1 MLSAEGNF
9 FMATNSNL
17 GKNSRLHLLGAMLLL
32 WCAAICGRLVYL
44 QIFRYG
50 GFVKQ
55 AEHQQQ
61 REIPLSAKRGVIYDR
76 SGKELAMSVLVDS
89 AFAVP
94 SEVKDLPTAV
104 SLITRITRDDHNVVL
119 ADCRNHKTFCWVARK
134 ADDETIERIKSLNLQ
149 GIHFQKEPKRFY
161 PARDL
166 AAQVVGTVGMEDV
179 GQSGIEHAF
188 DEEMRG
194 RAGKMFISVDA
205 RRQWFSDVEKQPEPG
220 ASLVLTIDKNI
231 QYIAEKELDQ
241 AIHDTQAIAG
251 TVIVENPHTGEI
263 LALANRPTFNPNL
276 RKEITPNALT
286 NRAVSYVYEP
296 GSTFKLVTISAA
308 LEEKLTNPDEVFDCQ
323 MGSIVYNG
331 MRIRDSKPHGLLP
344 VWGVLAESSDVGAIK
359 IALRLGEDR
368 LYKYIRAYGFGQQ
381 TGIELPGETRGLTK
395 PVSRWSKVSIAAI
408 SMGQEIGISPLQ
420 LSGLISTFA
429 NDGVWVAPCIVA
441 GTVGPNSAPQST
453 PQTVAFHPGASRR
466 VISSYTAAEMRSMM
480 QKVVIEGTGRKA
492 ILEGYTSAGK
502 TGAAQ
507 KVDPATG
514 AYSKTKYIGSFAG
527 FAPVNNPQI
536 VVAVILDSAVGL
548 HQGGQISAPV
558 FRRIS
563 QQVLEY
569 LHVPHDLPLAPQ
581 HQLLLAKTKDK
592 DLEEGTPDHPG
603 EPLETAEVNS
613 DSSDGTKAPSV
624 ARATLRQ
631 AQGRLSPATAG
642 ADGNVVQAAMREPV
656 SSNAVGGSSTQGN
669 PSKTPDAGTPAQAKL
684 PSTGTVVLDVEQGGI
699 EVPLFVGKT
708 VRGSVEAAQDIGLEL
723 EAVGSGVARQ
733 QTPVAGTH
741 VAAGARVT
749 VQFGRKSQDLNHRG
763 HRVHRGRRMNFSVPL
778 RVLCGK
784 TLRFDPQKNRVIR

>member
-1 MLSAEGNF
+1 
-9 FMATNSNL
+9 MATHSTS
-17 GKNSRLHLLGAMLLL
+17 GKKSRLYLLGAVLLL
-32 WCAAICGRLVYL
+32 WCVVICGRLVFL
-44 QIFRYG
+44 QIFSYG
-50 GFVKQ
+50 KFVKQ
-55 AEHQQQ
+55 AGHQQQ
-61 REIPLSAKRGVIYDR
+61 RAIPLAAKRGVIYDR
-76 SGKELAMSVLVDS
+76 SGHELAMSVLVDS

-104 SLITRITRDDHNVVL
+104 SLITRITGDDYNVVL
-119 ADCRNHKTFCWVARK
+119 ADCRAHKTFCWVARK
-134 ADDETIERIKSLNLQ
+134 ASDETIERINSLKLQ

-166 AAQVVGTVGMEDV
+166 AAQVLGSVGMEDS
-179 GQSGIEHAF
+179 GQSGIEHEF
-188 DEEMRG
+188 DDELRG
-194 RAGKMFISVDA
+194 RPGKMFISVDA
-205 RRQWFSDVEKQPEPG
+205 KRRWFADVETQPDPG
-220 ASLVLTIDKNI
+220 DNLVLTIDKNI

-276 RKEITPNALT
+276 RKQITPGALT

-308 LEEKLTNPDEVFDCQ
+308 LEEKITNPDELFDCQ

-331 MRIRDSKPHGLLP
+331 MRIRDSKPHGILP

-368 LYKYIRAYGFGQQ
+368 FYKYIRAYGFGQQ

-395 PVSRWSKVSIAAI
+395 PPSRWSKVSIAAI
-408 SMGQEIGISPLQ
+408 SMGQEIGISPIQ
-420 LSGLISTFA
+420 LAGLISTFA
-429 NDGVWVAPCIVA
+429 NDGIWVAPRILT
-441 GTVGPNSAPQST
+441 GTVQPRGT
-453 PQTVAFHPGASRR
+453 PQTVAFHPGASHR
-466 VISSYTAAEMRSMM
+466 VISPYTAAEMRSMM
-480 QKVVIEGTGRKA
+480 QKVVLEGTGRKA

-502 TGAAQ
+502 TGTAQ

-514 AYSKTKYIGSFAG
+514 AYSKTKYIGSFGG
-527 FAPVNNPQI
+527 FAPLNNPQI

-558 FRRIS
+558 FKRIT

-581 HQLLLAKTKDK
+581 HQLLLAKMKDK

-603 EPLETAEVNS
+603 EPLETAEVNNG
-613 DSSDGTKAPSV
+613 SSEPAKGPSV
-624 ARATLRQ
+624 AHAPQPT
-631 AQGRLSPATAG
+631 TAG
-642 ADGNVVQAAMREPV
+642 SDGNVVQAAMRELLPAPA
-656 SSNAVGGSSTQGN
+656 SQALPTKTSDPGAVL
-669 PSKTPDAGTPAQAKL
+669 PEKL

-699 EVPLFVGKT
+699 EVPSFVGKT
-708 VRGSVEAAQDIGLEL
+708 VRGAVEAAQDIGLNM

-733 QTPVAGTH
+733 QSPAAGTH

-749 VQFGRKSQDLNHRG
+749 VQFGR
-763 HRVHRGRRMNFSVPL
+763 
-778 RVLCGK
+778 
-784 TLRFDPQKNRVIR
+784 

>member
-1 MLSAEGNF
+1 
-9 FMATNSNL
+9 MATANSHP
-17 GKNSRLHLLGAMLLL
+17 GKNSRLYLLSAVLVL
-32 WCAAICGRLVYL
+32 WCVAICGRLVFL
-44 QIFRYG
+44 QIFGYG
-50 GFVKQ
+50 KFVKQ
-55 AEHQQQ
+55 AGHQQQ
-61 REIPLSAKRGVIYDR
+61 RAIPLTAKRGVIYDR
-76 SGKELAMSVLVDS
+76 AGHELAMSVLVDS

-94 SEVKDLPTAV
+94 TEVKDLPTAV
-104 SLITRITRDDHNVVL
+104 SLITRITGDDYNVVL
-119 ADCRNHKTFCWVARK
+119 ADCRAHRTFCWVARK
-134 ADDETIERIKSLNLQ
+134 ANDETIQRINSLKLQ

-166 AAQVVGTVGMEDV
+166 AAQVLGSVGMEDS
-179 GQSGIEHAF
+179 GQSGIEHEF
-188 DEEMRG
+188 DDQLRG
-194 RAGKMFISVDA
+194 RPGKMFISVDA
-205 RRQWFSDVEKQPEPG
+205 RRQWFADVETQPDPG
-220 ASLVLTIDKNI
+220 DNLVLTIDKNI

-276 RKEITPNALT
+276 RKQITPGALT

-308 LEEKLTNPDEVFDCQ
+308 LEEKVTNPDEVFDCQ

-331 MRIRDSKPHGLLP
+331 MRIRDSKAHGLLP

-368 LYKYIRAYGFGQQ
+368 FYKYIRAYGFGQQ

-395 PVSRWSKVSIAAI
+395 PPSRWSKVSIAAI
-408 SMGQEIGISPLQ
+408 SMGQEIGISPIQ
-420 LSGLISTFA
+420 LAGLISTFA
-429 NDGVWVAPCIVA
+429 NDGVWVAPRIVT
-441 GTVGPNSAPQST
+441 GTVQPRGT
-453 PQTVAFHPGASRR
+453 PQTVAFHPGASHR

-480 QKVVIEGTGRKA
+480 QKVVLEGTGRKA

-502 TGAAQ
+502 TGTAQ

-514 AYSKTKYIGSFAG
+514 VYSKTKYIGSFAG

-548 HQGGQISAPV
+548 HQGGQVSAPV

-581 HQLLLAKTKDK
+581 HQLLLAKMKDK

-613 DSSDGTKAPSV
+613 DSSDAAQPPSV
-624 ARATLRQ
+624 ARAPSS
-631 AQGRLSPATAG
+631 ANAG
-642 ADGNVVQAAMREPV
+642 SSGNVVQAAIHEPV
-656 SSNAVGGSSTQGN
+656 SPTSTGSLIHEDPAKPPDVGS
-669 PSKTPDAGTPAQAKL
+669 AAQTKL
-684 PSTGTVVLDVEQGGI
+684 PSTGTVVLDLEQGGI
-699 EVPLFVGKT
+699 EVPSFVGKT
-708 VRGSVEAAQDIGLEL
+708 VRGAVESAQDIGLEL
-723 EAVGSGVARQ
+723 QAVGSGVARQ

-749 VQFGRKSQDLNHRG
+749 VQFGR
-763 HRVHRGRRMNFSVPL
+763 
-778 RVLCGK
+778 
-784 TLRFDPQKNRVIR
+784 

>member
-1 MLSAEGNF
+1 MT
-9 FMATNSNL
+9 TNSKL
-17 GKNSRLHLLGAMLLL
+17 GKNSRLYLLGAMLLL
-32 WCAAICGRLVYL
+32 WCVVICGRLIYL
-44 QIFRYG
+44 QVFCYG

-76 SGKELAMSVLVDS
+76 AGHELAMSVLVDS

-104 SLITRITRDDHNVVL
+104 SLITRITGEDRNVVL

-134 ADDETIERIKSLNLQ
+134 GDDETIQRIKSLNLQ

-166 AAQVVGTVGMEDV
+166 GAQVVGTVGMEDA

-188 DEEMRG
+188 DGELRG
-194 RAGKMFISVDA
+194 RAGKMLISVDA
-205 RRQWFSDVEKQPEPG
+205 RRQWFSDIEKQPEAG
-220 ASLVLTIDKNI
+220 ENLVLTIDKNI
-231 QYIAEKELDQ
+231 QYIAERELDQ

-276 RKEITPNALT
+276 RKQITPTMLT

-368 LYKYIRAYGFGQQ
+368 FYKYIRAFGFGQQ

-408 SMGQEIGISPLQ
+408 SMGQEIGISPIQ
-420 LSGLISTFA
+420 LAGLISTFA
-429 NDGVWVAPCIVA
+429 NDGVWVAPRIVA
-441 GTVGPNSAPQST
+441 GPVEPQGT
-453 PQTVAFHPGASRR
+453 PKTVAFHPAESRR

-480 QKVVIEGTGRKA
+480 QKVVLEGTGRKA
-492 ILEGYTSAGK
+492 ILEGYSAAGK
-502 TGAAQ
+502 TGTAQ

-536 VVAVILDSAVGL
+536 VVAIILDSAVGL
-548 HQGGQISAPV
+548 HQGGQVSAPV
-558 FRRIS
+558 FRRVS

-569 LHVPHDLPLAPQ
+569 LHTPHDLPLAPQ
-581 HQLLLAKTKDK
+581 HQLLAKMKDK
-592 DLEEGTPDHPG
+592 DFEEGTPDHPG
-603 EPLETAEVNS
+603 EPLETAEVNGAS
-613 DSSDGTKAPSV
+613 GA
-624 ARATLRQ
+624 ARVPVRQ
-631 AQGRLSPATAG
+631 AERRLSPADAG
-642 ADGNVVQAAMREPV
+642 SDGTVIQAAIRQSEPAAPSLGTERPSGETV
-656 SSNAVGGSSTQGN
+656 AVGDVAATKV
-669 PSKTPDAGTPAQAKL
+669 PT
-684 PSTGTVVLDVEQGGI
+684 TGTVVLDVEQGGI
-699 EVPLFVGKT
+699 EVPSFVGKT
-708 VRGSVEAAQDIGLEL
+708 VRGAVEAAQDAGLEM
-723 EAVGSGVARQ
+723 EAVGSGVARVQ
-733 QTPVAGTH
+733 SPPAGAH
-741 VAAGARVT
+741 VAAGAHVM
-749 VQFGRKSQDLNHRG
+749 VQFGR
-763 HRVHRGRRMNFSVPL
+763 
-778 RVLCGK
+778 
-784 TLRFDPQKNRVIR
+784 

>member
-1 MLSAEGNF
+1 
-9 FMATNSNL
+9 MAANSNV
-17 GKNSRLHLLGAMLLL
+17 GKNSRLYLLGAMLLL
-32 WCAAICGRLVYL
+32 WCVAICGRLVYL

-50 GFVKQ
+50 SFVKQ

-76 SGKELAMSVLVDS
+76 SGHELAMSVLVDS

-94 SEVKDLPTAV
+94 TEVKDLPTAV
-104 SLITRITRDDHNVVL
+104 SLITRITGEDHNVVL

-166 AAQVVGTVGMEDV
+166 AAQVVGTVGMEDS

-188 DEEMRG
+188 DDELRG

-220 ASLVLTIDKNI
+220 ENLVLTIDKNI
-231 QYIAEKELDQ
+231 QYIAEKELEQ

-276 RKEITPNALT
+276 RKQVTPAALT

-344 VWGVLAESSDVGAIK
+344 VWGVLSESSDVGSIK

-368 LYKYIRAYGFGQQ
+368 FYKYIRAYGFGQQ

-408 SMGQEIGISPLQ
+408 SIGQEIGISPLQ
-420 LSGLISTFA
+420 LAGLVSTFA
-429 NDGVWVAPCIVA
+429 NDGVWVAPRIVA
-441 GTVGPNSAPQST
+441 GKVEPQGT
-453 PQTVAFHPGASRR
+453 PQTVVFHPGASRR

-480 QKVVIEGTGRKA
+480 QKVVLEGTGRKA

-502 TGAAQ
+502 TGTGQ

-527 FAPVNNPQI
+527 FAPLNNPQI

-548 HQGGQISAPV
+548 HQGGQVSAPV
-558 FRRIS
+558 FRRVA

-569 LHVPHDLPLAPQ
+569 LHTPHDLPLAPN
-581 HQLLLAKTKDK
+581 HQLLLASRAKDK

-603 EPLETAEVNS
+603 EPLETAEVDG
-613 DSSDGTKAPSV
+613 DSAEQTAGKASV
-624 ARATLRQ
+624 ARALTP
-631 AQGRLSPATAG
+631 ASADANDGR
-642 ADGNVVQAAMREPV
+642 VVQAAMRQSEPAQSAAVGASAAQGSPQQNIPISADAAVAALTRLPV
-656 SSNAVGGSSTQGN
+656 S
-669 PSKTPDAGTPAQAKL
+669 
-684 PSTGTVVLDVEQGGI
+684 GTVVLDVEQGGI
-699 EVPLFVGKT
+699 EVPSFVGKT
-708 VRGSVEAAQDIGLEL
+708 VRGAVEAAQDAGLEL

-733 QTPVAGTH
+733 QSPPAGTR
-741 VAAGARVT
+741 VAAGAHVT
-749 VQFGRKSQDLNHRG
+749 VQFGR
-763 HRVHRGRRMNFSVPL
+763 
-778 RVLCGK
+778 
-784 TLRFDPQKNRVIR
+784 

>member
-1 MLSAEGNF
+1 
-9 FMATNSNL
+9 MATNSSL
-17 GKNSRLHLLGAMLLL
+17 GKNSRLYILGGMLLF
-32 WCAAICGRLVYL
+32 WCVLICGRLVDL
-44 QIFRYG
+44 QIFHYG

-76 SGKELAMSVLVDS
+76 AGHELAMSVLVDS

-94 SEVKDLPTAV
+94 TEVKDLPTAV
-104 SLITRITRDDHNVVL
+104 SLITRITGDDHNVVL

-166 AAQVVGTVGMEDV
+166 AAQVVGTVGMEDG

-188 DEEMRG
+188 DDELRG
-194 RAGKMFISVDA
+194 RAGKMLISVDA

-220 ASLVLTIDKNI
+220 ESLVLTIDKNI

-308 LEEKLTNPDEVFDCQ
+308 LEEKLTNPNEIFDCQ

-368 LYKYIRAYGFGQQ
+368 FYKYIRAYGFGQQ

-408 SMGQEIGISPLQ
+408 SMGQEIGISAIQ
-420 LSGLISTFA
+420 LAGLISTFA
-429 NDGVWVAPCIVA
+429 NDGVRVSPRIVA
-441 GTVGPNSAPQST
+441 GPVEPQGS
-453 PQTVAFHPGASRR
+453 PKTVAFHPAESHR
-466 VISSYTAAEMRSMM
+466 VISSYTAAEMRAMM
-480 QKVVIEGTGRKA
+480 QKVVLEGTGRKA

-502 TGAAQ
+502 TGTAQ

-514 AYSKTKYIGSFAG
+514 AYSKTKYVGSFAG
-527 FAPVNNPQI
+527 FAPLNNPQI

-558 FRRIS
+558 FKRVS

-569 LHVPHDLPLAPQ
+569 LHTPHDLPLAPQ
-581 HQLLLAKTKDK
+581 HQLLLAAKTKDK

-603 EPLETAEVNS
+603 EPLETAEVS
-613 DSSDGTKAPSV
+613 GSAADVARASV
-624 ARATLRQ
+624 ARTP
-631 AQGRLSPATAG
+631 SSSTAG
-642 ADGNVVQAAMREPV
+642 GNGGVVQAALRQREQTVAAEGQPV
-656 SSNAVGGSSTQGN
+656 QPAI
-669 PSKTPDAGTPAQAKL
+669 PDPVDAQPKL
-684 PSTGTVVLDVEQGGI
+684 PATGTVVLDVEQGGI
-699 EVPLFVGKT
+699 EVPSFVGET
-708 VRGSVEAAQDIGLEL
+708 VRGALESAQDAGLEL

-733 QTPVAGTH
+733 QSPPAGSH
-741 VAAGARVT
+741 LAAGSHVT
-749 VQFGRKSQDLNHRG
+749 VQFGR
-763 HRVHRGRRMNFSVPL
+763 
-778 RVLCGK
+778 
-784 TLRFDPQKNRVIR
+784 

>member
-1 MLSAEGNF
+1 M
-9 FMATNSNL
+9 MAGNSNL
-17 GKNSRLHLLGAMLLL
+17 GKNSRLYLLGAMLLF
-32 WCAAICGRLVYL
+32 WCVAICGRLVYL

-50 GFVKQ
+50 SFVKQ

-76 SGKELAMSVLVDS
+76 AGHELAMSVLVDS

-94 SEVKDLPTAV
+94 TEVKDLPTAV
-104 SLITRITRDDHNVVL
+104 SLITRITGDDHNVVL

-134 ADDETIERIKSLNLQ
+134 ADDETIERIKSLRLQ

-166 AAQVVGTVGMEDV
+166 AAQVVGTVGMEDS

-188 DEEMRG
+188 DDELRG

-220 ASLVLTIDKNI
+220 QSLVLTIDKNI

-276 RKEITPNALT
+276 RKEITPGALT

-308 LEEKLTNPDEVFDCQ
+308 LEEKLTNPNEVFDCQ

-344 VWGVLAESSDVGAIK
+344 VWGVLAESSDVGSIK

-368 LYKYIRAYGFGQQ
+368 FYKYIRAYGFGQQ

-408 SMGQEIGISPLQ
+408 SMGQEIGISPIQ
-420 LSGLISTFA
+420 LAGLVSTFA
-429 NDGVWVAPCIVA
+429 NDGVWVAPRIVA
-441 GTVGPNSAPQST
+441 GKVEPRGT

-480 QKVVIEGTGRKA
+480 QKVVLEGTGRKA

-502 TGAAQ
+502 TGTGQ

-514 AYSKTKYIGSFAG
+514 AYSKTKYVASFAG
-527 FAPVNNPQI
+527 FAPLNNPQI
-536 VVAVILDSAVGL
+536 VVGVILDSAVGL
-548 HQGGQISAPV
+548 HQGGQVSAPV
-558 FRRIS
+558 FRRVT

-569 LHVPHDLPLAPQ
+569 LHTPHDLPLAPN
-581 HQLLLAKTKDK
+581 HQLLLAEAKMKDR

-603 EPLETAEVNS
+603 EPLETAEVNG
-613 DSSDGTKAPSV
+613 DSSV
-624 ARATLRQ
+624 ARAP
-631 AQGRLSPATAG
+631 SPAVASSK
-642 ADGNVVQAAMREPV
+642 GNVVQAAMRQSETV
-656 SSNAVGGSSTQGN
+656 
-669 PSKTPDAGTPAQAKL
+669 PSKSGAASPYHESQQESASSYGAPDAADGQRLT
-684 PSTGTVVLDVEQGGI
+684 TGTVVLEVEQGGI
-699 EVPLFVGKT
+699 EVPSFVGKT
-708 VRGSVEAAQDIGLEL
+708 VRGAVEAAQDAGLEL
-723 EAVGSGVARQ
+723 EAVGSGLARQ
-733 QTPVAGTH
+733 QSPPAGTH
-741 VAAGARVT
+741 VATGAHVR
-749 VQFGRKSQDLNHRG
+749 VQFGR
-763 HRVHRGRRMNFSVPL
+763 
-778 RVLCGK
+778 
-784 TLRFDPQKNRVIR
+784 

>member
-1 MLSAEGNF
+1 
-9 FMATNSNL
+9 MANNSNP
-17 GKNSRLHLLGAMLLL
+17 GKNSRLYLLGAMLLF

-50 GFVKQ
+50 SFVKQ

-76 SGKELAMSVLVDS
+76 AGHELAMSVLVDS

-104 SLITRITRDDHNVVL
+104 SLITRITGDDRNVVL
-119 ADCRNHKTFCWVARK
+119 ADCRNRRTFCWVARK
-134 ADDETIERIKSLNLQ
+134 ADDETIERIKSLRLQ

-166 AAQVVGTVGMEDV
+166 AAQVVGMVGMEDS
-179 GQSGIEHAF
+179 GQSGIEHGF
-188 DEEMRG
+188 DEALRG

-205 RRQWFSDVEKQPEPG
+205 RRQWFSDVEKQPEAG
-220 ASLVLTIDKNI
+220 ESLVLTLDKNI

-276 RKEITPNALT
+276 RKQITPTALT

-368 LYKYIRAYGFGQQ
+368 FYKYIRAYGFGQQ

-395 PVSRWSKVSIAAI
+395 PVSRWSRVSIAAI

-420 LSGLISTFA
+420 LAGLVSTFA
-429 NDGVWVAPCIVA
+429 NDGVWVAPRIVT
-441 GTVGPNSAPQST
+441 GKVEPKGT

-466 VISSYTAAEMRSMM
+466 VISSFTAAQMRAMM
-480 QKVVIEGTGRKA
+480 QKVVLEGTGRKA

-502 TGAAQ
+502 TGTAQ

-527 FAPVNNPQI
+527 FAPINNPQI

-548 HQGGQISAPV
+548 HQGGQVSAPV
-558 FRRIS
+558 FRRVT

-569 LHVPHDLPLAPQ
+569 LHTPHDLPLAPN
-581 HQLLLAKTKDK
+581 HQLLAQAKMKDN

-603 EPLETAEVNS
+603 EPLETAEVNG
-613 DSSDGTKAPSV
+613 DSGAGKDRV
-624 ARATLRQ
+624 ARALP
-631 AQGRLSPATAG
+631 PATAG
-642 ADGNVVQAAMREPV
+642 GEGDVVEAAMRQSEPV
-656 SSNAVGGSSTQGN
+656 
-669 PSKTPDAGTPAQAKL
+669 AGTGSQSVKAPTKSLDTATAQPKL
-684 PSTGTVVLDVEQGGI
+684 PATGTVVLDVEQGGI
-699 EVPLFVGKT
+699 EVPSFVGKT
-708 VRGSVEAAQDIGLEL
+708 VRGAVEAAQDAGLEL
-723 EAVGSGVARQ
+723 EVVGSGVARQ
-733 QTPVAGTH
+733 QTPSAGTH
-741 VAAGARVT
+741 VAAGAHVT
-749 VQFGRKSQDLNHRG
+749 VQFGR
-763 HRVHRGRRMNFSVPL
+763 
-778 RVLCGK
+778 
-784 TLRFDPQKNRVIR
+784 